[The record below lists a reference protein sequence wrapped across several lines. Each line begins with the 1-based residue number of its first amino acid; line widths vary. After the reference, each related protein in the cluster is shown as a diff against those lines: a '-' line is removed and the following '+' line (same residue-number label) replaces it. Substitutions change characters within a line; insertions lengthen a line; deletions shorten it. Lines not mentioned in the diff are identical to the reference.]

1 MVARAYS
8 TSDTALAD
16 VNSEA
21 NDVEEEHIQQ
31 LARFLHPFQLQPQQD
46 DPVDQSTLT
55 QQRNVSVMQPFPV
68 SMEVMPQSLMQPQTP
83 AGHVHQS
90 SAGMITG
97 VRSTSKFASSSM
109 IPSTS
114 GLPMTPTTPA
124 LADPGIFPQIQ
135 NVVSTVNLGCRLNLK
150 AIALRAWNVKYNP
163 DHCRALIMR
172 IREPRT
178 TASIFSS
185 GKMVCAGAKS
195 EEESRLAARK
205 YARIIQKLGF
215 EAKFLD
221 FRICTIVA
229 SCDVHFALRLE
240 GLVVTH
246 SEFSSY
252 EPQLYPG
259 LIFKMKK
266 PRIALL
272 IFPSGKV
279 LLTGAKVT
287 SEIYEAF
294 NYIYPVLKGV
304 GIHK

>member
-1 MVARAYS
+1 
-8 TSDTALAD
+8 
-16 VNSEA
+16 
-21 NDVEEEHIQQ
+21 
-31 LARFLHPFQLQPQQD
+31 
-46 DPVDQSTLT
+46 
-55 QQRNVSVMQPFPV
+55 
-68 SMEVMPQSLMQPQTP
+68 
-83 AGHVHQS
+83 
-90 SAGMITG
+90 
-97 VRSTSKFASSSM
+97 M

-215 EAKFLD
+215 E
-221 FRICTIVA
+221 
-229 SCDVHFALRLE
+229 
-240 GLVVTH
+240 
-246 SEFSSY
+246 
-252 EPQLYPG
+252 LYPG